1 MKMTTKKRNNYLKAL
16 GENKLLKG
24 LPAEKLDGIL
34 DDLEEEI
41 WPKHTCR
48 VDRQKSLFHFYFVV
62 SGRLK
67 VYKLDSATGRE
78 FTLFILTKND
88 VFDLLCLLEKAEH
101 PVFYETLDKV
111 VLLSAPMEK
120 MRKWIKE
127 NPGINTNIL
136 PYVCKQLRTM
146 EEYASN
152 ITLIDI
158 SSRLAKLI
166 LKNINSESQKL
177 EMINDLSNEELANLI
192 GSTRAV
198 VNRHLQDFKNDG
210 ILTLGRQKVEVRN
223 LKLLLERANIP
234 SQNIHKTA
242 ADDLTEM

>member
-24 LPAEKLDGIL
+24 LPAEKLEGIL

-120 MRKWIKE
+120 MRNWIKE
-127 NPGINTNIL
+127 NPGINSNIL
-136 PYVCKQLRTM
+136 PYVCTQLRVM

-166 LKNINSESQKL
+166 LKNINSQSQKL

-198 VNRHLQDFKNDG
+198 VNRHLQEFKNDG

-234 SQNIHKTA
+234 SQKTPKTA

>member
-1 MKMTTKKRNNYLKAL
+1 MKMTTKKRDQYLKIFQD
-16 GENKLLKG
+16 NKLLKG
-24 LPAEKLDGIL
+24 LPEDNLKTIL
-34 DDLEEEI
+34 EELEEES

-48 VDRQKSLFHFYFVV
+48 VDRQKSLFHFYFIV

-67 VYKLDSATGRE
+67 VYKLDAATGRE

-88 VFDLLCLLEKAEH
+88 VFDLLCLLQEEEH
-101 PVFYETLDKV
+101 SVFYETLDKV
-111 VLLSAPMEK
+111 VLLSVPMEK

-127 NPGINTNIL
+127 NPVINRNML
-136 PYVCKQLRTM
+136 PYLCLQLKTM

-158 SSRLAKLI
+158 STRLAKLI
-166 LKNINSESQKL
+166 LKNMNSESKKL

-210 ILTLGRQKVEVRN
+210 ILELGRQKVEIRD
-223 LKLLLERANIP
+223 LRLLLERANTH
-234 SQNIHKTA
+234 SQNIPKKA

>member
-1 MKMTTKKRNNYLKAL
+1 MKMTTKKRNQYLKAL
-16 GENKLLKG
+16 KENQLLKG
-24 LPAEKLDGIL
+24 LPEDNLTGIL
-34 DDLEEEI
+34 DELEEEK
-41 WPKHTCR
+41 WPKNTCR
-48 VDRQKSLFHFYFVV
+48 VDRQKSLYHFYFIV

-67 VYKLDSATGRE
+67 VYKLDTATGRE

-120 MRKWIKE
+120 MRKWVRE
-127 NPGINTNIL
+127 NPEINSNML
-136 PYVCKQLRTM
+136 PYLCQQLKTM

-158 SSRLAKLI
+158 STRLAKLI
-166 LKNINSESQKL
+166 LKNINSESKKL

-198 VNRHLQDFKNDG
+198 VNRHLQEFKNDG
-210 ILTLGRQKVEVRN
+210 ILSLGRQKVEIRD
-223 LKLLLERANIP
+223 LKLLLERANIH
-234 SQNIHKTA
+234 SQKIPKKA